1 MTVFHYPM
9 FYLLIWNNQIFSLSF
24 VFSFLPIAFICSQ
37 LYQRFG
43 RKPITLGAFLPD
55 KRKKTH
61 DHRRVPDSVN
71 TQKILFTEISS
82 HTPLQGKKKIPN
94 LYSPSGQKKDPEPF
108 LVRDLSKSIFSFLPT
123 NWDFFYSPVASRY
136 SSVPTSLQACL
147 PAMMTLPLAYSYA
160 YISMICGSESPS
172 LSVAD

>member
-9 FYLLIWNNQIFSLSF
+9 FYLIIWSNQIFSLSF
-24 VFSFLPIAFICSQ
+24 VFFFLPIAFICSQ

-71 TQKILFTEISS
+71 TQEILFTEISS
-82 HTPLQGKKKIPN
+82 HTPLRGKKKIPN
-94 LYSPSGQKKDPEPF
+94 LFWCE
-108 LVRDLSKSIFSFLPT
+108 I
-123 NWDFFYSPVASRY
+123 
-136 SSVPTSLQACL
+136 SVK
-147 PAMMTLPLAYSYA
+147 AYSVFFRQTGIFLFSRRFTVFICT
-160 YISMICGSESPS
+160 YITPGMSACHDDFATGVFICVH
-172 LSVAD
+172 LHDLRI

>member
-1 MTVFHYPM
+1 MTVFHYPHC
-9 FYLLIWNNQIFSLSF
+9 LLSF
-24 VFSFLPIAFICSQ
+24 PFSQSLLFTPNYINVLGENQ
-37 LYQRFG
+37 LLWETNYSTNE
-43 RKPITLGAFLPD
+43 I
-55 KRKKTH
+55 KTH

-71 TQKILFTEISS
+71 TQEILFTEISS
-82 HTPLQGKKKIPN
+82 HTPLRGKKKIPN
-94 LYSPSGQKKDPEPF
+94 LFWCEISVKAYSVFFRQTG
-108 LVRDLSKSIFSFLPT
+108 I
-123 NWDFFYSPVASRY
+123 FYSPVASRY

>member
-71 TQKILFTEISS
+71 TQEILFTEISS

-94 LYSPSGQKKDPEPF
+94 LFWCEISVKAYSVFFRQTG
-108 LVRDLSKSIFSFLPT
+108 I
-123 NWDFFYSPVASRY
+123 FYSPVASRY

-172 LSVAD
+172 LSFAD

>member
-1 MTVFHYPM
+1 MTIFHYLM
-9 FYLLIWNNQIFSLSF
+9 IYLLIWNNQIFSLSF

-71 TQKILFTEISS
+71 TQEILFTEISS

-94 LYSPSGQKKDPEPF
+94 LYSPSGQKKIPNLFWCEISVKAYSVF
-108 LVRDLSKSIFSFLPT
+108 FRQTGIFFILPSLHGIHL
-123 NWDFFYSPVASRY
+123 YLHHSRH
-136 SSVPTSLQACL
+136 VCL
-147 PAMMTLPLAYSYA
+147 P
-160 YISMICGSESPS
+160 
-172 LSVAD
+172 

>member
-1 MTVFHYPM
+1 MTVFHYLM
-9 FYLLIWNNQIFSLSF
+9 FYLLIWSNQIFSLSF
-24 VFSFLPIAFICSQ
+24 VFSFLPIVFIYSQ

-43 RKPITLGAFLPD
+43 RKPVTL
-55 KRKKTH
+55 R
-61 DHRRVPDSVN
+61 
-71 TQKILFTEISS
+71 LFTRQTKKG
-82 HTPLQGKKKIPN
+82 HTIIAECQIVSIHRKSYLQRFLHTLPFGAKKIPN
-94 LYSPSGQKKDPEPF
+94 LFWCEISVKAYSVFFRQTG
-108 LVRDLSKSIFSFLPT
+108 I
-123 NWDFFYSPVASRY
+123 FYSPVASRY